1 MIRTVFRLTGA
12 QAGRTAVLGG
22 KYKFVRGVFRLS
34 ASLADTI
41 QIAEFL
47 KRNWQAEAFN
57 EESEIESGV
66 PPTGEVATSDEAEKQ
81 PEPTRSEG
89 QNTAGA
95 RPDTARAGQAQS
107 LKDTIQNLEKKH
119 FTKDGKPS
127 VRELTKRMGRKV
139 LRHEVD
145 AVWP

>member
-1 MIRTVFRLTGA
+1 MINTAFNLTGA
-12 QAGRTAVLGG
+12 QSGRTALLGG
-22 KYKFVRGVFRLS
+22 KYRFVRGVFHLS

-57 EESEIESGV
+57 EESEMESGV
-66 PPTGEVATSDEAEKQ
+66 PQTGEVEVSDEAEKQ
-81 PEPTRSEG
+81 PEPTQSEE

-95 RPDTARAGQAQS
+95 GLDPARTGQAQS
-107 LKDTIQNLEKKH
+107 LKDTIQNLDKKH